1 MVQNLTKDNFQEA
14 LDADLSL
21 VTFSASW
28 CGPCRMQAPV
38 LEELSREKGDVQF
51 FRVDVDEER
60 ELATH
65 FKVMSIPALFI
76 IKDGKIV
83 QNLMGYN
90 DKNALENAL
99 AQYE

>member
-1 MVQNLTKDNFQEA
+1 MVRNLTKDNFQEA